1 MPSTDPQPKDR
12 LDALRGISRPDRR
25 KAAKQPPDEKL
36 HAVGRALSE
45 LIGNSTAAAAIL
57 VTVLAEELIEAGVI
71 DRQKFLARLKRELA
85 NTNVYG
91 QSQVRAALK
100 RLSRDLSTTPPRN

>member
-1 MPSTDPQPKDR
+1 
-12 LDALRGISRPDRR
+12 LRGITRPERR
-25 KAAKQPPDEKL
+25 KTNTQAPDEKL
-36 HAVGRALSE
+36 QAVGRALSE

-57 VTVLAEELIEAGVI
+57 VTVLAEELIEAGLI
-71 DRQKFLARLKRELA
+71 DRQKFLARLRQELV